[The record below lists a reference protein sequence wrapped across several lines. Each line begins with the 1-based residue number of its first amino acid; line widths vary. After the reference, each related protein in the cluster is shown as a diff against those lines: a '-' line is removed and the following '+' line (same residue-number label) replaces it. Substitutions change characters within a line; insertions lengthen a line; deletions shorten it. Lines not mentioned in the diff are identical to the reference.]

1 MAAGVG
7 TACFHRSI
15 DTEKNAAMITQ
26 WLDQGMQ
33 RLGLRT
39 RLPVL
44 DEPPAP
50 PPDSYRGWLFELS
63 AGHVEGW
70 ILNLSRPG
78 ARVDYEVVLTDTGEV
93 LARGTADQFRHGSH
107 GLGVGDGAHTFHQ
120 HLSRSISEAEQASL
134 VVRPRGGGEPLP
146 RSAELKTSFEP
157 LLHVVMDI
165 VDNCNLRC
173 PFCVYDYANTRTTNF
188 MTEATID
195 AALRFL
201 PLVRDGEFW
210 FSCLHE
216 PTLHPSL
223 MDFIDKVPRAYRRK
237 LFYTSNLAKRMPA
250 RYFDWLSDS
259 GVHHINISIESLR
272 PELYERMRKGAR
284 FPIFK
289 QNWDALL
296 EAMTRGTAPPQLR
309 YIVMVYRSNLA
320 EIPELV
326 RYLLEERQ
334 ASQVELRYTYDVAH
348 LPPEFRRREFLD
360 QEQWFELRDRL
371 AGYPSAQVQ
380 LMLPPASAFDNGV
393 PVEPDHAPAEPAGEP
408 STAAPGPILADYYM
422 LRLSWDG
429 SLTVIGT
436 RVESRNDQA
445 LEVPVLEANVRDID
459 GPADLL
465 ERIARLAGPAGTAAP
480 GAMASARADR
490 LQAAG

>member
-1 MAAGVG
+1 M
-7 TACFHRSI
+7 
-15 DTEKNAAMITQ
+15 MTQ

-39 RLPVL
+39 RPPAV
-44 DEPPAP
+44 DEAPPPAP
-50 PPDSYRGWLFELS
+50 ETYRGWLLEVGS
-63 AGHVEGW
+63 GHVEGW
-70 ILNLSRPG
+70 VLSLSHP
-78 ARVDYEVVLTDTGEV
+78 ARRVEYEVVLADTGEV
-93 LARGTADQFRHGSH
+93 LARGTADQFRHGYH
-107 GLGVGDGAHTFHQ
+107 GLGIGDGAHAFRQ
-120 HLSRSISEAEQASL
+120 HLSRSLSETECADL
-134 VVRPRGGGEPLP
+134 VVRPRGGGDPLP
-146 RSAELKTSFEP
+146 RSADLKSSFEP

-173 PFCVYDYANTRTTNF
+173 PFCVYDYAGTRTTNF
-188 MTEATID
+188 MTEATMD

-216 PTLHPSL
+216 PTLHPDL

-250 RYFDWLSDS
+250 RYFDWLSNS

-272 PELYERMRKGAR
+272 PKLYERMRKGAR

-296 EAMTRGTAPPQLR
+296 DAMTRGTAPPQLR
-309 YIVMVYRSNLA
+309 YIVMVYRSNLE
-320 EIPELV
+320 EIPDLV

-360 QEQWFELRDRL
+360 QEQWFGLRDRL
-371 AGYPSAQVQ
+371 SRYPAAQVQ
-380 LMLPPASAFDNGV
+380 LMLPPATAFDHGV
-393 PVEPDHAPAEPAGEP
+393 PVEPDHSPAAPAAEA

-429 SLTVIGT
+429 SLTVMGT
-436 RVESRNDQA
+436 LVESRNDKA

-465 ERIARLAGPAGTAAP
+465 DRIARLARSAETAAP
-480 GAMASARADR
+480 GAMAPARTDR
-490 LQAAG
+490 LMAAR